1 MNLYTLALFVH
12 VAGAIGIFGG
22 LSAFMFGIA
31 ALRRARCVEDVR
43 VLARLI
49 IASGNIA
56 VACIVVLG
64 IAGLYMALTAWG
76 IRATWIIVATISFIL
91 LAPWGMLVIDPRVRS
106 IAKLARETP
115 NGALPEELAK
125 RTRDAVLGF
134 SVSVYIAY
142 LLGIVFL
149 MTSKPATGEAVV
161 AMFITLAGGILVS
174 LLFWRAPSHE
184 RTTPNDHLP
193 VSPHA

>member
-22 LSAFMFGIA
+22 LSAFMFGIV
-31 ALRRARCVEDVR
+31 ALRRAQRVEDVR

-64 IAGLYMALTAWG
+64 IAGFYMALTAWG
-76 IRATWIIVATISFIL
+76 IRATWIIVATVSFLL
-91 LAPWGMLVIDPRVRS
+91 LAPWGMLVIDPRVRA

-115 NGALPEELAK
+115 DGSLPEGLAK

-142 LLGIVFL
+142 LFGIVFL
-149 MTSKPATGEAVV
+149 MTNKPATGAAVV
-161 AMFITLAGGILVS
+161 AMFVALAIGVLVS
-174 LLFWRAPSHE
+174 LPFWRAPAHE
-184 RTTPNDHLP
+184 RTTRNDHVP
-193 VSPHA
+193 VSPHT